1 MFIGLRVANVSERR
15 RSCQE
20 VLFVRK
26 SFEIGVGSG
35 ELATDPRSVKSL
47 RAFEYSSNDSVVLRD
62 VWSMRKAC
70 GFPKIFLFSSARN
83 HGPDE
88 QHVGDDGEIVRT
100 WRQLFTTLTAV
111 SVA

>member
-1 MFIGLRVANVSERR
+1 
-15 RSCQE
+15 
-20 VLFVRK
+20 
-26 SFEIGVGSG
+26 
-35 ELATDPRSVKSL
+35 
-47 RAFEYSSNDSVVLRD
+47 
-62 VWSMRKAC
+62 MRKAC